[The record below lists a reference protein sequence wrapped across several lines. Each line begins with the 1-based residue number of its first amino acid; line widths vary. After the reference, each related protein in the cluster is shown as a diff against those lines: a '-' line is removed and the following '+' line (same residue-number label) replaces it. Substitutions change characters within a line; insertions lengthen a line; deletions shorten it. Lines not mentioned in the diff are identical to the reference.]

1 MKIDPY
7 EELANAVILQAAKE
21 YKHFLKILKNHPQNA
36 TALYHTKEIEEFFL
50 SDYFRDITDADGE
63 FIITELKEQYL

>member
-7 EELANAVILQAAKE
+7 EELANAIIIQAAKE
-21 YKHFLKILKNHPQNA
+21 YKQILKVLKVHPRNA
-36 TALYHTKEIEEFFL
+36 DAKYRAKEIEEFFL
-50 SDYFRDITDADGE
+50 SKWFRDISNANGE

>member
-7 EELANAVILQAAKE
+7 EELANAIIIQAARE
-21 YKHFLKILKNHPQNA
+21 YKQILKVLKVHPKNIVAENQA
-36 TALYHTKEIEEFFL
+36 KEIEEFFL
-50 SDYFRDITDADGE
+50 SKWFRDISNADGE